1 MDTEYEEF
9 KKPRLLFLDNIK
21 LLFAILVIFNHARV
35 TYEGSG
41 WWYYIEDNTL
51 DLFSAIFFQFLAS
64 LGGLFQ
70 ASLLGLF
77 FLLAGFLTP
86 KSYDRKGVSAFWK
99 ERLLRL
105 GIPILLFI
113 LLINPTMFYL
123 LAILGIQPWV
133 SHPNLQG
140 SLLDYYFA
148 QLQSLE
154 QLIDFLTDT
163 GPMWFLFVLLLLTC
177 LYTLWRL
184 IKNNLSLQQY
194 IPKEFNIPKY
204 PFLLLL
210 AIILGCATFIVRIFV
225 PIDRFPL
232 GIPFGYMIQYIMM
245 FSIGIVA
252 IRYDWFEKMTKDH
265 IKIWSYT
272 IIAAVVLFFLYFFM
286 FIGIDSDY
294 SVVLGGANPHA
305 LVFTLTDNIISM
317 GMIFVLIPIFYL
329 KFNKQGVFLQ
339 KLSDSSFHM
348 YLIHAPI
355 LVTVSL
361 VFAPL
366 PLFPIVKL
374 AIVFPLTVILCF
386 LGSHFVLRKIL

>member
-374 AIVFPLTVILCF
+374 
-386 LGSHFVLRKIL
+386 

>member
-1 MDTEYEEF
+1 MNTEYEES
-9 KKPRLLFLDNIK
+9 KRPRLLFLDNVK

-41 WWYYIEDNTL
+41 WWYYIEDNIL

-105 GIPILLFI
+105 GIPILLYI
-113 LLINPTMFYL
+113 LLINPIMFYL
-123 LAILGIQPWV
+123 LAMLGIQPWI

-184 IKNNLSLQQY
+184 IKNKLSLQRY

-204 PFLLLL
+204 PFILLL

-245 FSIGIVA
+245 FCIGIVA

-265 IKIWSYT
+265 IKNWSYT

-305 LVFTLTDNIISM
+305 LVFTLVDNIISM
-317 GMIFVLIPIFYL
+317 GMIFWLIPIFYL
-329 KFNKQGVFLQ
+329 KFNKQGVLLQ
-339 KLSDSSFHM
+339 KLSDSSFYM

-386 LGSHFVLRKIL
+386 LTSHFVLRKIL

>member
-70 ASLLGLF
+70 ASLLVLF

-374 AIVFPLTVILCF
+374 AIVFP
-386 LGSHFVLRKIL
+386 